1 MNHFSNCFQ
10 KNIDKKFSIKFIFLF
25 IVDMPPKKSSVVLL
39 YGYFIYYDDYNR
51 AKLMFLDDYDSD
63 DISDKQKF
71 TKLFITRKSKSR
83 GYAPISDDQKHF
95 YIKCKKDSVGLN
107 GLNDSPKLVPIKEL
121 IQHKVE
127 CIAKVNEYKFY
138 TDGEL
143 KQGWNLQL
151 KNIKLLEY

>member
-1 MNHFSNCFQ
+1 
-10 KNIDKKFSIKFIFLF
+10 
-25 IVDMPPKKSSVVLL
+25 MPPKKSSVVLL
-39 YGYFIYYDDYNR
+39 YGYYIYYDDYNR

-127 CIAKVNEYKFY
+127 CIAKVNEYKLPERPERPTIRHAPISSF
-138 TDGEL
+138 L
-143 KQGWNLQL
+143 NLL
-151 KNIKLLEY
+151 ILRKFHC